1 MPAGTVLTSGL
12 ARYHRRFGGEA
23 TIVTLAD
30 GRAFT
35 AAHCLAAVDGR
46 RGTVVASLDGR
57 QWRVWHRW
65 SPRGCDLALLHAV
78 DARPAQRAVERRG
91 WRLARLGV
99 LRPGSIVEFYG
110 FTGRRFERR
119 RATVMAVTATRA
131 VANVRSPAGVAA
143 GDSGG
148 PAFVNGRLAGIV
160 IARTGPA
167 VSPVASTQVVLARL
181 DRGRRL
187 PLRS

>member
-1 MPAGTVLTSGL
+1 M
-12 ARYHRRFGGEA
+12 
-23 TIVTLAD
+23 
-30 GRAFT
+30 
-35 AAHCLAAVDGR
+35 
-46 RGTVVASLDGR
+46 DGR

-91 WRLARLGV
+91 WRLARRGV
-99 LRPGSIVEFYG
+99 LRAGSIVEFYG
-110 FTGRRFERR
+110 FTGRRFELR

-148 PAFVNGRLAGIV
+148 PAFVNGKLAGIV
-160 IARTGPA
+160 IARTGLA